1 MEKIILL
8 GASGSIGSQT
18 LEILLENPLDFEL
31 TGVSV
36 GHRVGCLET
45 ILSSFPSVRTVC
57 VREREDSLLLKEKYP
72 RVEFVWGD
80 RGLIELI
87 DRAEASLV
95 VNSLVGFVGFLPSL
109 HCLEKGI
116 DLALANKESLVVGG
130 NLLKEARKK
139 TGANL
144 YAIDS
149 EHCALAKCLEGKN
162 PEDVRNLVL
171 TASGGS
177 FRDFSPEELKTVDAS
192 QALAHPSWAMGK
204 KITIDSATMMNKGFE
219 VIEAMHLFGF
229 PKEKIKV
236 LLHDESVIHSMVEF
250 KDGSYLADLGP
261 TDMKVAIAYALYRNH
276 RHEVRT
282 KPLCLEELSGLHFR
296 KRNPSLYPC
305 LELAFRAIGLGG
317 DAPAVLNRS
326 NEEAVYAFLNG
337 EIRFTEIAEVVEN
350 VLSEHRVKANPN
362 REDIIDSDKWAKN
375 KSMEWIRRIHECNY

>member
-18 LEILLENPLDFEL
+18 LEILSENPSDFEL

-36 GHRVGCLET
+36 GRRIGALEK
-45 ILSSFPSVRTVC
+45 ILSSFRNVRMAC
-57 VREREDSLLLKEKYP
+57 VQEREDFLRLREKYP
-72 RVEFVWGD
+72 QVEFVYGD
-80 RGLIELI
+80 RGLLELI
-87 DRAEASLV
+87 DRVPASLV

-130 NLLKEARKK
+130 DLLKSAKMR

-149 EHCALAKCLEGKN
+149 EHCALAKCLEGKKS
-162 PEDVRNLVL
+162 EDVRNLVL

-177 FRDFSPEELKTVDAS
+177 FRDDSPEDLEKVDVRK
-192 QALAHPSWAMGK
+192 ALSHPSWTMGK

-236 LLHDESVIHSMVEF
+236 LLHDESIIHSMVEF
-250 KDGSYLADLGP
+250 KDGSFLADIGP
-261 TDMKVAIAYALYRNH
+261 TDMKIAISYALYRNH

-282 KPLCLEELSGLHFR
+282 KPLCLEELTGLHFR
-296 KRNPSLYPC
+296 RRNPALYPC
-305 LELAFRAIGLGG
+305 LDLAFRAIDIGG
-317 DAPAVLNRS
+317 SAPTVLNRS

-337 EIRFTEIAEVVEN
+337 EIRFTEIAKVVEK
-350 VLSEHRVKANPN
+350 VLSEHRAKENPN
-362 REDIIDSDKWAKN
+362 SEDIIDSDKWAKN
-375 KSMEWIRRIHECNY
+375 KSVEWIRRMKECNY